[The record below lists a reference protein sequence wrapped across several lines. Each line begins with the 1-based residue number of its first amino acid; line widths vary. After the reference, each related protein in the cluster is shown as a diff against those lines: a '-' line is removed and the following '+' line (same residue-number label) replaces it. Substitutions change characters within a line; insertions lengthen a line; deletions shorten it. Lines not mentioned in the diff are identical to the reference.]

1 MSDQTCVIKFL
12 NEEELNVR
20 VVICDHIFPDIEQ
33 EKRELACVPDLE
45 LIDAG
50 CATKEEVMAACA
62 EADAVLN
69 QYNYLTE
76 EVIASFRKCKVISTY
91 GIGLDKIDVDAASK
105 RGIYVC
111 NSPDYNKAEVA
122 DHIVTMIMALSR
134 HLRDF
139 DMRVRRGQYA
149 TPFDWM
155 KPARPSLQT
164 VGFVGFG
171 RIARQAAEKLHT
183 AFGMHVICYDPFLTA
198 EQIADAGGQKVE
210 LDQLMRESDYVSINV
225 SLLPTTRNLIGEQ
238 ELALMKP
245 SAFLVNCSRGGIVNE
260 EALVK
265 ALKSGALAGAGLDT
279 FVHEPLSPDD
289 PLCQLDNVILT
300 PHAAWYTV
308 DAMRELQ
315 SMTARQAA
323 LVLTGQE
330 PTRCVNYEEAKK
342 NRK

>member
-1 MSDQTCVIKFL
+1 MK
-12 NEEELNVR
+12 

-45 LIDAG
+45 LVDA
-50 CATKEEVMAACA
+50 CCTTREEVVEACRD
-62 EADAVLN
+62 ADAVLN
-69 QYNYLTE
+69 QYNDLTE
-76 EVIASFRKCKVISTY
+76 EVIASFRRCQVISTY
-91 GIGLDKIDVDAASK
+91 GIGLDRIDVDAAAR

-122 DHIVTMIMALSR
+122 DHIVTMVMALSR

-139 DMRVRRGQYA
+139 DTRVRRGEYA
-149 TPFDWM
+149 VPYDWM
-155 KPARPSLQT
+155 KPARPSNQT

-183 AFGMHVICYDPFLTA
+183 AFGMQVICCDPFLTA
-198 EQIADAGGQKVE
+198 EQTAAAGGKKVE
-210 LDQLMRESDYVSINV
+210 MEELMRESDYISINV
-225 SLLPTTRNLIGEQ
+225 SLLPTTRNLIGKR
-238 ELALMKP
+238 ELSWMK
-245 SAFLVNCSRGGIVNE
+245 STAFLINCSRGGIVDE
-260 EALVK
+260 KALVK
-265 ALKSGALAGAGLDT
+265 ALESGALAGAGLDT
-279 FVHEPLSPDD
+279 FAHEPLPPDD
-289 PLCQLDNVILT
+289 PLCRMDNVILT

-323 LVLTGQE
+323 LVLTGRE

>member
-1 MSDQTCVIKFL
+1 MK
-12 NEEELNVR
+12 

-50 CATKEEVMAACA
+50 CTSKEDVIAACA
-62 EADAVLN
+62 DADAVLN
-69 QYNYLTE
+69 QYNFLTE
-76 EVIASFRKCKVISTY
+76 EVISSFKKCKVISTY
-91 GIGLDKIDVDAASK
+91 GIGLDKIDVDAAAK

-111 NSPDYNKAEVA
+111 NSPDYNKSEVA
-122 DHIVTMIMALSR
+122 DHIVTTIMALSR
-134 HLRDF
+134 HLKDF
-139 DMRVRRGQYA
+139 DLRVRRGEYVV
-149 TPFDWM
+149 PYDWM
-155 KPARPSLQT
+155 KPIRPSLQT

-171 RIARQAAEKLHT
+171 RIARQAADKLHS
-183 AFGMHVICYDPFLTA
+183 AFGMNVLCYDPFLTA
-198 EQIADAGGQKVE
+198 EQTAAAGGRKVE
-210 LDQLMRESDYVSINV
+210 LEELMRESDYISINV
-225 SLLPTTRNLIGEQ
+225 SLLPTTRNLIGVKEI
-238 ELALMKP
+238 ALMKP
-245 SAFLVNCSRGGIVNE
+245 SAFLVNCSRGGIVD
-260 EALVK
+260 EAPLVE
-265 ALKSGALAGAGLDT
+265 ALKSKKIAGAGLDT
-279 FVHEPLSPDD
+279 FAHEPLSPND

-315 SMTARQAA
+315 SMTAKQVA